1 MEIVGMGSH
10 VLECLRVRKLIDK
23 FAEVFLN
30 QVYTESEQLFC
41 RDRRHT
47 TEHYAAIW
55 AGKEAVLRSLGTTW
69 QKGISWTSIE
79 IDCRGAFQPC
89 VRVRN
94 EVHELMQKRNVK
106 KLHLTL
112 AHSRNFATATAIAVG

>member
-10 VLECLRVRKLIDK
+10 VIDCLRVRKLIDK

-55 AGKEAVLRSLGTTW
+55 AAKEAVLRSLGTSW
-69 QKGISWTSIE
+69 QKGIAWTNIE
-79 IDCRGAFQPC
+79 IDCREPFQPC
-89 VRVRN
+89 VHLRN
-94 EVHELMQKRNVK
+94 GLQELMQKRDTRK
-106 KLHLTL
+106 IHLTL
-112 AHSRNFATATAIAVG
+112 AHSRSFATATAIAVG